1 MRIENRR
8 SHVETVVTKE
18 EWAQMV
24 DQQTS
29 KLFKVIDKDET
40 IIRGK
45 IKIPREIEE
54 FKAIRVERI
63 VPESIIS
70 DDDLKIIEQEMEQEV
85 LKSKPIKK

>member
-1 MRIENRR
+1 
-8 SHVETVVTKE
+8 
-18 EWAQMV
+18 MV